1 VYKITVWQT
10 PGVRETRIDETV
22 VLVVQSSCGEELV
35 DRGRGLVSV
44 GVGCWSMVEL
54 ILGGRKLILDG

>member
-1 VYKITVWQT
+1 MYKITVWQT

-22 VLVVQSSCGEELV
+22 VLVVQSRRGEELV

-44 GVGCWSMVEL
+44 GVGCWSLVEL